1 MQSSVR
7 QLSVAILLV
16 LVIALSGCA
25 TRKYVRQ
32 EIGKIQPQIAE
43 MRDAQLEQAERID
56 AVDRR
61 AQEGLMTANSAMMAA
76 DIADQKAVA
85 ADKRAADADRRADA
99 ANQNAQRAMSMV
111 ETTENRLDDRI
122 ANLDKF
128 KVTDQRTVTF
138 RFDSDVLG
146 DTAMAALDEVAGQV
160 GTSSGY
166 LIELQGFTDN
176 VGNEKYNFGLSVR
189 RAESVLRY
197 LVSRN
202 VPLFR
207 VSIVGLGTA
216 SPVADNKTRAGRDQN
231 RRVEIRVLRSP
242 GTVSAAQR

>member
-1 MQSSVR
+1 MRRSVR

-16 LVIALSGCA
+16 LAIALSGCA

-32 EIGKIQPQIAE
+32 EIGKIQPQIVE
-43 MRDAQLEQAERID
+43 IRDAQLEQAERID

-61 AQEGLMTANSAMMAA
+61 AQEGLMTANGAIMAA
-76 DIADQKAVA
+76 DIANQNAMA
-85 ADKRAADADRRADA
+85 ADKRAANADRRADA
-99 ANQNAQRAMSMV
+99 ANQNAQMAMNRI
-111 ETTENRLDDRI
+111 ETAEDRLEDRI

-128 KVTDQRTVTF
+128 KVSDQKAVTF
-138 RFDSDVLG
+138 KFDSDVLG
-146 DTAMAALDEVAGQV
+146 DAAINALDEVAGQV
-160 GTSSGY
+160 AASSGY
-166 LIELQGFTDN
+166 LIELQGFTDS

-207 VSIVGLGTA
+207 ISVVGLGTA
-216 SPVADNKTRAGRDQN
+216 TPVADNKTREGREQN
-231 RRVEIRVLRSP
+231 RRVEVRVLRST
-242 GTVSAAQR
+242 GNVSAAQR